1 MNSPGGPATA
11 PPARGGVTAALGAY
25 LIWGLV
31 PVFFKWLSVVP
42 ALEIIA
48 HRVVWS
54 ALLMGGFLAARG
66 GFGQVRDMAKE
77 PRRLIR
83 VALGSAMIM
92 GNWLT
97 FVWAVNANR
106 ILETSLG
113 YFVNPLVSVALAMV
127 FLGERLRPL
136 QWAALALAVAG
147 VANEILRTGGL
158 PWVSLVLAATF
169 GLYGL
174 LRKQLAMG
182 AAEGLFLETAL
193 AVPFALG
200 WLTWLGLRGEGAF
213 ALSEPGTA
221 GLLVLSG
228 PVTAIPLLLFAIG
241 ARRLPLTTIGMLQY
255 LAPSITFLLAI
266 FAYGEAMDLHR
277 AASFAAIWAG
287 LALYTLDLLRR
298 RT

>member
-1 MNSPGGPATA
+1 MTTPAGPSGGTA
-11 PPARGGVTAALGAY
+11 AGVAAALGAY

-31 PVFFKWLSVVP
+31 PIFFKWLGHVP

-54 ALLMGGFLAARG
+54 VLLIGGVLAWRG
-66 GFGQVRDMAKE
+66 GFDQVAGVARE
-77 PRRLIR
+77 PRRLAR

-97 FVWAVNANR
+97 FVWAINANR

-113 YFVNPLVSVALAMV
+113 YFINPLVSVALGMA

-136 QWAALALAVAG
+136 QWGALALAAAG
-147 VANEILRTGGL
+147 VGNEMLRTGGL
-158 PWVSLVLAATF
+158 PWVSLVLAGSF
-169 GLYGL
+169 GVYGL

-193 AVPFALG
+193 ATPFAAA
-200 WLTWLGLRGEGAF
+200 WLLWLALAGRGAF
-213 ALSEPGTA
+213 VPGDPATDL
-221 GLLVLSG
+221 LLVLSG
-228 PVTAIPLLLFAIG
+228 PLTAIPLLLFAIG
-241 ARRLPLTTIGMLQY
+241 ARRLRLATVGMLQY
-255 LAPSITFLLAI
+255 LAPSMTFVLAI
-266 FAYGEAMDLHR
+266 LMYGEPMDLAR
-277 AASFAAIWAG
+277 AASFAVIWAG
-287 LALYTLDLLRR
+287 LALYSIDMLRG